1 MKDCPTSPSVTT
13 PSKTDPTVTTPT
25 TATEPSTPDPSKIL
39 GDVNGDGVLNIR
51 DSDLIQKKHT
61 GFVIDSYDESVS
73 DFNKD
78 GKMNVK
84 DAVAIQK
91 FLAKAN

>member
-1 MKDCPTSPSVTT
+1 MPFSS

-25 TATEPSTPDPSKIL
+25 TATKPSTPDPSKIL
-39 GDVNGDGVLNIR
+39 GDVNGDGVLNVR
-51 DSDLIQKKHT
+51 DSSLIQKKHT
-61 GFVIDSYDESVS
+61 DMVVNSYDETVS

>member
-1 MKDCPTSPSVTT
+1 MV
-13 PSKTDPTVTTPT
+13 
-25 TATEPSTPDPSKIL
+25 
-39 GDVNGDGVLNIR
+39 VN
-51 DSDLIQKKHT
+51 
-61 GFVIDSYDESVS
+61 SYDETVS